1 MRILVTGA
9 SGYVGRAVVRGL
21 LAEGHRTRLL
31 CHTTRVAAPAGA
43 EITFGD
49 VLDPAGLTRAVA
61 GVDAVVHLAA
71 IAGVRRSFAQRDR
84 FEELNV
90 GGTRN
95 LIEALT
101 VAAPRGGEPPRLVFA
116 SSASVYGSPARQPI
130 DETVPPDPASPYATS
145 KLAAERAIVD
155 AARAGRLGACTL
167 RIFNAAGAVDGHGDP
182 DDSRIIPK
190 AVAVAAGRLSTMELY
205 GDGSAVRDFVHI
217 KDIATAFRAA
227 LAHCRPGRHDVF
239 NVGATPASMNGVIDA
254 VRRITGRDV
263 PLVRR
268 PANPCEVREVRADS
282 ARLRDVLGWHAAH
295 SALDDMVADQW
306 AAERAGRGRHA
317 G

>member
-1 MRILVTGA
+1 
-9 SGYVGRAVVRGL
+9 
-21 LAEGHRTRLL
+21 
-31 CHTTRVAAPAGA
+31 
-43 EITFGD
+43 
-49 VLDPAGLTRAVA
+49 
-61 GVDAVVHLAA
+61 
-71 IAGVRRSFAQRDR
+71 
-84 FEELNV
+84 
-90 GGTRN
+90 
-95 LIEALT
+95 
-101 VAAPRGGEPPRLVFA
+101 
-116 SSASVYGSPARQPI
+116 VYGSPARQPI

-145 KLAAERAIVD
+145 KLAAERVIVG
-155 AARAGRLGACTL
+155 AARAGELGACTL

-217 KDIATAFRAA
+217 KDIATAFCAA

-239 NVGATPASMNGVIDA
+239 NVGATPVSMNGVIDA

-263 PLVRR
+263 PLVRQ

-282 ARLRDVLGWHAAH
+282 ARLRDVLGWRAAH